1 MFDGNGG
8 TPMDTLTG
16 QQSTIDVDCQKVT
29 NKNISSK
36 EMQENHEDIE
46 TFVVA
51 TVIQLL
57 DIITANE

>member
-16 QQSTIDVDCQKVT
+16 QQSTNDVDCQKVT